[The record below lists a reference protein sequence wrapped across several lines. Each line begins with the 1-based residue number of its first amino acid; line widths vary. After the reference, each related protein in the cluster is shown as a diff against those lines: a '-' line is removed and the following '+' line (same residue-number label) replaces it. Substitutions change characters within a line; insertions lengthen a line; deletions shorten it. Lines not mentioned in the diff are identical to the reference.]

1 VRKICGDECKNFQK
15 KRKCETDAKSVRVYL
30 KEEVVPKRFTLGPF

>member
-1 VRKICGDECKNFQK
+1 MVRCEKYMVMSVKIFKK

-30 KEEVVPKRFTLGPF
+30 Q